1 MKNKHH
7 DKNGFD
13 SIICQLYILSFNQ
26 NELRDDQ
33 IRTRQSLKDGINN
46 VKNDKHL
53 IDLGEVSLALWVKEN

>member
-1 MKNKHH
+1 MKNEHH

-33 IRTRQSLKDGINN
+33 IRTSQSLKDGINN

>member
-33 IRTRQSLKDGINN
+33 IRTRHGLKDGINN